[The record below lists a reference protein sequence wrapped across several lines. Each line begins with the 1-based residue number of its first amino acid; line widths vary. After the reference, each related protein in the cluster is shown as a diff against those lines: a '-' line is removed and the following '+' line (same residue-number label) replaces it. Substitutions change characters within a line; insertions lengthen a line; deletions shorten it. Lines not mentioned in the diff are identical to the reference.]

1 MNEKLLIIQRAR
13 GAAKCREQ
21 SFGDICTADV
31 RNSLFSVKRLLKAVQ
46 PQSTAV
52 KEPREFSGKIR
63 AYIKKYSPR
72 TEEELL
78 PVLDKIVCAAAEKYF
93 VKIPASE
100 IIIYADPIHA
110 AAVILKL
117 KNAARLFSVVSRE
130 ENVGNMYDE
139 LYFKHGIV
147 VRHIP
152 YITKCA
158 DDSIVM
164 KCNDEKN
171 GDIFGNAL
179 YITLNAEPSVI
190 GRGICAATVALSDKR
205 TEEAQRL
212 LGIHGS
218 AALYKLL
225 GIKPDESTTADINSR
240 GGEIFL
246 LDTAHF

>member
-1 MNEKLLIIQRAR
+1 MNEKLLIIQRTR
-13 GAAKCREQ
+13 GIAKCKKR

-31 RNSLFSVKRLLKAVQ
+31 RNSPISVKKLLKTVQ
-46 PQSTAV
+46 PQNTAV
-52 KEPREFSGKIR
+52 KAPYEFSGKIR

-78 PVLDKIVCAAAEKYF
+78 PVLDKIVYAAAEKYS
-93 VKIPASE
+93 VKIPTEE

-139 LYFKHGIV
+139 LYFKYGTV

-152 YITKCA
+152 YITECGN
-158 DDSIVM
+158 DSIVV
-164 KCNDEKN
+164 KCNDEEL
-171 GDIFGNAL
+171 GGVFPNAV
-179 YITLNAEPSVI
+179 YVTLGAEPVPSA
-190 GRGICAATVALSDKR
+190 RGICAATAVLSDKR

-212 LGIHGS
+212 LGIQGS
-218 AALYKLL
+218 AALYRLL
-225 GIKPDESTTADINSR
+225 GIKPDESTTADVNSR

-246 LDTAHF
+246 LDTARF